1 MVAIRCT
8 ALKEECPF
16 AFEDSVTVFALQVR
30 LLEDEH
36 FRRL

>member
-1 MVAIRCT
+1 MVAVRCT

-16 AFEDSVTVFALQVR
+16 AFDVSVPVFALQVR

-36 FRRL
+36 F